1 MIIPVSELIASA
13 KLHCDCI
20 DQVAA
25 KLFFD
30 RHEDAVIIDVR
41 EPKEADESRL
51 TDSINIPRGLLEMK
65 ITDVCEDADTPIL
78 VHCGT
83 GGRAS
88 LSAYTLQIMGYSNVH
103 VIDAKFD
110 EIKLTFG

>member
-13 KLHCDCI
+13 KMQCSCK
-20 DQVAA
+20 DQDAA
-25 KLFFD
+25 KEFFD
-30 RHEDAVIIDVR
+30 KNEGTVIIDVR
-41 EPKEADESRL
+41 EPHETEQSKLAE
-51 TDSINIPRGLLEMK
+51 SINIPRGLLEMK
-65 ITDVCEDADTPIL
+65 ITEVCDQHDNPIL
-78 VHCGT
+78 IHCAA

-110 EIKLTFG
+110 DILETFT

>member
-1 MIIPVSELIASA
+1 MIIPVSELIAAA
-13 KLHCDCI
+13 KLQCNCM
-20 DQVAA
+20 DQIAA

-41 EPKEADESRL
+41 EPKEADESKL
-51 TDSINIPRGLLEMK
+51 IDSINIPRGLLEMK
-65 ITDVCEDADTPIL
+65 ITDVCEDPDTPIL

-88 LSAYTLQIMGYSNVH
+88 LSSATLQIMGYSNVH
-103 VIDAKFD
+103 IIDAKFD
-110 EIKLTFG
+110 DIKAVFG